1 MATDAAYILP
11 ASMADDAAACGEPSR
26 AMQKGENEATAQT
39 GQKDIFDLDEPELA
53 ALLAERIKAPA
64 YRAKQIFEW
73 LYRHGATSFEQ
84 MTNISARERTLLAEQ
99 FFIAQPK
106 QSAREISVDG
116 TRKYLFEVDN
126 GDLVEAVMIKQ
137 PTRMTLCVSSQVGCG
152 MACVFCRTGTMGL
165 RRNLRTSEILQQV
178 LGVIRDAAN
187 FNDMFR
193 NVVFMGMGE
202 PLHNFEAVTR
212 ALRIMNHHHG
222 LAIGPRKITVS
233 SVGLVPAIERFGQL
247 PGLANI
253 AISLNATS
261 DEVRTKIM
269 PINKPYP
276 IAKLM
281 QTLRAYPLGPRKR
294 ITIEYVM
301 LAGINDSNE
310 DLKRLPQLLRGLA
323 CKVNLIPYNSN
334 AGMSFEGAN
343 LSAPSKEKVAA
354 WQRELCRHGLDVTVR
369 WSKGSDIKAA
379 CGQLATE
386 SVKPRRGRL
395 VVATEIANDKAL
407 TSLDWRS

>member
-1 MATDAAYILP
+1 MEQRRDLL
-11 ASMADDAAACGEPSR
+11 
-26 AMQKGENEATAQT
+26 
-39 GQKDIFDLDEPELA
+39 DLDEAELT
-53 ALLAERIKAPA
+53 ALLSESVKAPT

-73 LYRHGATSFEQ
+73 VYRHGAISFDQ
-84 MTNISARERTLLAEQ
+84 MTNISARERQMLSEQ
-99 FFIAQPK
+99 FFIAQPQ
-106 QSAREISVDG
+106 QSSREISVDG
-116 TRKYLFEVDN
+116 TRKYLFSVDN

-212 ALRIMNHHHG
+212 ALKIMNHPNG

-233 SVGLVPAIERFGQL
+233 SVGLVPAIERFGKM

-261 DEVRTKIM
+261 DQVRTQIM
-269 PINKPYP
+269 PINKAYP

-281 QTLRAYPLGPRKR
+281 QTLREFPLGPRKR

-301 LAGINDSNE
+301 LAGVNDSAA
-310 DLKRLPQLLRGLA
+310 DLKKLPQLLRGLA
-323 CKVNLIPYNSN
+323 CKVNLIPYNAN
-334 AGMSFEGAN
+334 AGLSFQGENLKAPTKDKVMS
-343 LSAPSKEKVAA
+343 
-354 WQRELCRHGLDVTVR
+354 WQRELCRHGLDVSIR
-369 WSKGSDIKAA
+369 WSKGADIKAA

-386 SVKPRRGRL
+386 SIRVKRASLEL
-395 VVATEIANDKAL
+395 VE
-407 TSLDWRS
+407 SLSA